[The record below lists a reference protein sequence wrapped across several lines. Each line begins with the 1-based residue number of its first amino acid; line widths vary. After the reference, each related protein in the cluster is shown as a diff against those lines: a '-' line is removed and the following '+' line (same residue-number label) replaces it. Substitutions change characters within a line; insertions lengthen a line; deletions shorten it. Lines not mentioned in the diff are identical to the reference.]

1 MKRASSLCMICT
13 ACAIFVASPST
24 ARAIT
29 VNIDITI
36 NNPATITATGFLE
49 LDPALL
55 IYSNLDVLLTGTLG
69 PFNFNNTS
77 CDTCPLSGSSV
88 GLIDPTFSQTTFLQD
103 LEVDFGGGVIQAFFR
118 GNSFVFEDA
127 NGRIDGTYALTPQS
141 TVPEPSTV
149 ALLGL
154 AVIAGL
160 GFARRR
166 TPS

>member
-1 MKRASSLCMICT
+1 
-13 ACAIFVASPST
+13 
-24 ARAIT
+24 
-29 VNIDITI
+29 
-36 NNPATITATGFLE
+36 
-49 LDPALL
+49 
-55 IYSNLDVLLTGTLG
+55 
-69 PFNFNNTS
+69 
-77 CDTCPLSGSSV
+77 
-88 GLIDPTFSQTTFLQD
+88 LIDPTFSQTTFLQD